1 MWSSLFVEPPSKA
14 STIKDVYRSSRLG
27 GWRMSA
33 SGKLVIVTGS
43 ALLLYSF
50 YRQYTG

>member
-1 MWSSLFVEPPSKA
+1 
-14 STIKDVYRSSRLG
+14 
-27 GWRMSA
+27 MSA